1 MLQQFMQ
8 IVGLT
13 RPGQNAREMPQWTL
27 WKSYRQSLRNSPA
40 VVAQNDDRERLR
52 SLDSPAL
59 LVKGTGSAKFLH
71 QIIDTLAVYLPNV
84 QVIELPAGHAP
95 HIVSMDLFLEK
106 LTSFQQTALR
116 TIRK

>member
-1 MLQQFMQ
+1 
-8 IVGLT
+8 
-13 RPGQNAREMPQWTL
+13 MPQWTL

-40 VVAQNDDRERLR
+40 VVAQNEDHERLR
-52 SLDSPAL
+52 SLDAPVL

-84 QVIELPAGHAP
+84 QVVEFPAGHAP

-116 TIRK
+116 KVRQ